1 MDNPS
6 DPTQDADPY
15 EVLQVHRKANPL
27 VVMKAFRVLAAMY
40 HPDNGQTGDRV
51 QFERVVQAYR
61 LLSDPNQ
68 RAIYDRMD
76 DGQPEA
82 AAGAQERVAAP
93 ERRRRTGTDEHR
105 LRMLILS
112 TLYNTRR
119 NSLARPGLTLRV
131 LAELTD
137 SELDETQFSLWYLRG
152 KKHIEIGDNDEV
164 AITVT
169 GVDYVEEHGGESD
182 ELLSL
187 PEARGLLKEASDGA
201 DSGVGG
207 TA

>member
-6 DPTQDADPY
+6 DPIQDADPF

-40 HPDNGQTGDRV
+40 HPDNRQTGDRV
-51 QFERVVQAYR
+51 QFERVVEAYR

-68 RAIYDRMD
+68 RAVYDRMD
-76 DGQPEA
+76 DGQPGA
-82 AAGAQERVAAP
+82 AAGGQERIVAP
-93 ERRRRTGTDEHR
+93 ERRRRTGTDERR

-119 NSLARPGLTLRV
+119 SSLSRPGLSLRV

-152 KKHIEIGDNDEV
+152 KKFIEIGDNDEV

-169 GVDYVEEHGGESD
+169 GVDYVEEHGGESE

-187 PEARGLLKEASDGA
+187 PEARGLLKEASDVA

>member
-6 DPTQDADPY
+6 DPIQDADPF

-51 QFERVVQAYR
+51 QFERVVNAYR
-61 LLSDPNQ
+61 LLSDLTQ
-68 RAIYDRMD
+68 RAVYDRMD
-76 DGQPEA
+76 DGQPGADPGAEA
-82 AAGAQERVAAP
+82 RVAAP
-93 ERRRRTGTDEHR
+93 ERRRRSGTDERR
-105 LRMLILS
+105 LRLLILS
-112 TLYNTRR
+112 TLYDMRR
-119 NSLARPGLTLRV
+119 TSLSRPGLSLRV

-152 KKHIEIGDNDEV
+152 KKFIEIGDNDEV

-169 GVDYVEEHGGESD
+169 GVDYVEEHGGESE

-187 PEARGLLKEASDGA
+187 PEARGLLKEASDVA

>member
-1 MDNPS
+1 MLARTMDNPS
-6 DPTQDADPY
+6 DPIQDADPF

-40 HPDNGQTGDRV
+40 HPDNAQTGDRV
-51 QFERVVQAYR
+51 QFERVVNAYR

-68 RAIYDRMD
+68 RAVYERMD
-76 DGQPEA
+76 DGQPGTV
-82 AAGAQERVAAP
+82 AGAPERVAAP
-93 ERRRRTGTDEHR
+93 ERRRRTGTDERR
-105 LRMLILS
+105 LRLLILS

-119 NSLARPGLTLRV
+119 SSLSRPGLSLRV

-152 KKHIEIGDNDEV
+152 KKLIEIGDNDEV

-169 GVDYVEEHGGESD
+169 GVDYIEEHGGEREE

-187 PEARGLLKEASDGA
+187 PEARGVLKEASDGPE
-201 DSGVGG
+201 
-207 TA
+207 

>member
-1 MDNPS
+1 MDSSS
-6 DPTQDADPY
+6 DPIQDADPF

-51 QFERVVQAYR
+51 QFERVVNAYR
-61 LLSDPNQ
+61 VLSDPNQ
-68 RAIYDRMD
+68 RAVLDRMD

-93 ERRRRTGTDEHR
+93 ERRRRTGGDERR

-119 NSLARPGLTLRV
+119 SSLARPGLTLRV

-152 KKHIEIGDNDEV
+152 KKLIEIGDNDEV

-169 GVDYVEEHGGESD
+169 GVDYVEEHGGESE

-187 PEARGLLKEASDGA
+187 PEARGLLKEASDGV
-201 DSGVGG
+201 DSGAGG